1 MERASLE
8 GTLSLD
14 DLANSLKQRPDKSAP
29 GICGFSAK
37 WVKLL
42 WNTIKYPFYNSYLE
56 SADKGMLPGSQRSG
70 LISLLPKPNK
80 NRTQIENLRPITLLS
95 IFYKI
100 ISGAYAERLK
110 TVLDKL
116 VHPNQKAYLEGRYI
130 GEITKSLND
139 IMHDLEENNK
149 DATIILIDFSKAF
162 DTISHKFIFNCMKLM
177 NFGTQFIDGIKLL
190 LTNRH
195 SQINNSGHLSKGFNL
210 HRGVPQGDP
219 ISAYLFILCLEFL
232 LINLRNN
239 NAIKK
244 TTLSNGQQVFDM
256 SYADDLTLIIQRDK
270 TTIHSI
276 LNTLK
281 NFKKISGL
289 EVNLSKTVCINIG
302 KTKTQPLL
310 TLPSP
315 LPLKPHSN
323 S

>member
-1 MERASLE
+1 
-8 GTLSLD
+8 
-14 DLANSLKQRPDKSAP
+14 
-29 GICGFSAK
+29 
-37 WVKLL
+37 
-42 WNTIKYPFYNSYLE
+42 
-56 SADKGMLPGSQRSG
+56 MLPGSQRSG

-80 NRTQIENLRPITLLS
+80 DRTQIENLRPITLLS

-110 TVLDKL
+110 TVLDIL